1 VSRAEDQPADNADER
16 LLAEFLAGNEARFRT
31 LVDRY
36 APELFQFITRFVR
49 NPAAAEDLV
58 QETLIQVYQSAAGFD
73 PSRKLRPW
81 IFTIAA
87 NKARDFLRGKVRRKE
102 VSLSSA
108 STSDESQDVSYLD
121 FLSDESQTPGDAL
134 VAGEEREQVRA
145 IISKMPENLREIL
158 ILGYYHQFPYK
169 EIAEMLS
176 IPLGTVKSRLHAAV
190 GHFAAAYKKA
200 HQPGNTAR

>member
-1 VSRAEDQPADNADER
+1 VSRADDQPADNADER
-16 LLAEFLAGNEARFRT
+16 LLAEFLAGNEARFRS

-36 APELFQFITRFVR
+36 APELFQFIARFVR

-73 PSRKLRPW
+73 PSRKFRPW

-102 VSLSSA
+102 VSLSLG
-108 STSDESQDVSYLD
+108 STGDESQDVSYLD
-121 FLSDESQTPGDAL
+121 FLSDDSGTPSDAL
-134 VAGEEREQVRA
+134 LAGEEREQVRA

-169 EIAEMLS
+169 EIAEMLA

-200 HQPGNTAR
+200 YQPGKAAR

>member
-1 VSRAEDQPADNADER
+1 MSRAEDHPADSADER
-16 LLAEFLAGNEARFRT
+16 LLADFLAGQEARFRT

-49 NPAAAEDLV
+49 NPAVAEDLV
-58 QETLIQVYQSAAGFD
+58 QETFIQVYQSASGFD
-73 PSRKLRPW
+73 PSRKFRPW
-81 IFTIAA
+81 VFTIAA

-102 VSLSSA
+102 VSLSTGSNI
-108 STSDESQDVSYLD
+108 DESQDVSYLE
-121 FLSDESQTPGDAL
+121 FLSDESMSPSDNLLAD
-134 VAGEEREQVRA
+134 EERNQVRA

-158 ILGYYHQFPYK
+158 VLGYYHKFPYK
-169 EIAEMLS
+169 EIADMLE

-200 HQPGNTAR
+200 HLSGKAAE